1 MNLNSAN
8 KSEIAMTLIGTNL
21 NLDRRGIIISYY
33 CGTALFNKVG
43 SSRIR
48 LCARHWPGQFRVPLR
63 VLRSKW
69 HRWFCKRNAVTFP
82 QAQSEHFRRR
92 RQQRFIKA
100 MSDKTPTT
108 AKTIDTEAQDDR
120 PNAKRKLDQIST
132 IEGSPVAANSENGTA
147 KGVKRAP
154 SETTRIPSI
163 FGIKPVNDIV
173 QYVSNFLWRYC
184 DQENVEVRCNS
195 LFVWSLAHSSY
206 QIIHGAA
213 YSTRLKLSLEP

>member
-1 MNLNSAN
+1 MGQHFSIKWAPA
-8 KSEIAMTLIGTNL
+8 EFDYAQGTGRPNFVFL
-21 NLDRRGIIISYY
+21 AEY
-33 CGTALFNKVG
+33 
-43 SSRIR
+43 
-48 LCARHWPGQFRVPLR
+48 
-63 VLRSKW
+63 SKW

-82 QAQSEHFRRR
+82 QAQSAHFRRR

-108 AKTIDTEAQDDR
+108 AKAIDTEAQDDR

-132 IEGSPVAANSENGTA
+132 IEGSSVAANSENGTE
-147 KGVKRAP
+147 KVVKRAT

-195 LFVWSLAHSSY
+195 LF
-206 QIIHGAA
+206 I
-213 YSTRLKLSLEP
+213 